1 MEIDRRILV
10 VDAPN
15 GALQQLSLD
24 LMGRQFGVH
33 YASDLAEAQLL
44 ARDVQGLILAVLF
57 STDAEIVHI
66 PEMARALGVETTA
79 LIPVG
84 QRPAN
89 RVIAA
94 LAFHGVRWHLWD
106 NPANESLRFV
116 LSSMLYDHDPFELRY
131 HLRIPTQLPARI
143 EVNGEKIE
151 TSIRDIGLGGAC
163 LFGGMIGE
171 METRGDLFFDVNEKE
186 IQLPVRV
193 AWSSGDE
200 SPETNVTGVAFL
212 EVEPEAGDAI
222 DTLRLAFVERHRIQK
237 PS

>member
-10 VDAPN
+10 VDAPD

-33 YASDLAEAQLL
+33 YASDLDEAQLL
-44 ARDVQGLILAVLF
+44 ARDVQGKILAVLF
-57 STDAEIVHI
+57 STEIELGRI
-66 PEMARALGVETTA
+66 TDMARMLGVETST

-84 QRPAN
+84 NRPAK

-106 NPANESLRFV
+106 NPPDESLRFV

-131 HLRIPTQLPARI
+131 HLRIPTQVGARF
-143 EVNGEKIE
+143 EVGGQKIE

-163 LFGGMIGE
+163 LFGGMLGDIDARGE
-171 METRGDLFFDVNEKE
+171 IFFNVNEEE
-186 IQLPVRV
+186 ICLPARV

-200 SPETNVTGVAFL
+200 SPETNVTGIAFL

-222 DTLRLAFVERHRIQK
+222 DTLRRAFVERHRIQQ
-237 PS
+237 PR